1 MAWLIWFRST
11 TYTREDT
18 DSIPWLGPVNA
29 RIGDINVTEQ
39 GVSKLLKDLKVHK
52 ASGPDKIPN
61 RVLRELADEIA
72 PVLTAVYNQSFT
84 SDTTPKDWKNALI
97 TPVYKK
103 GNVHLASNY
112 RPVSLTYVACKLLE
126 HIVCSHILSFLESHS
141 LLTPLQHGFHKGH
154 SCESQLLITLDD
166 FFTAYDH

>member
-72 PVLTAVYNQSFT
+72 PVLTAVYNQSLS
-84 SDTTPKDWKNALI
+84 SDTTPPSTSGRSLDHSTWRRRREARWN
-97 TPVYKK
+97 VYKPF
-103 GNVHLASNY
+103 NY
-112 RPVSLTYVACKLLE
+112 GIFETK
-126 HIVCSHILSFLESHS
+126 
-141 LLTPLQHGFHKGH
+141 
-154 SCESQLLITLDD
+154 
-166 FFTAYDH
+166 